1 MFWGIY
7 RVLWVPNIGDRART
21 STNLLLRMKLRWSE
35 RPNLGLPPERY
46 GWSPREKIRAT
57 EDQARGARIRQ
68 EMLLAE
74 ERVKRLEDHLKR
86 SIDESKDRILR
97 MKLRLEEEAWRRY
110 EQTLPTPTEDNSE
123 RRAPEDDYRTGANYV
138 DYSQTPA
145 YTPVPK
151 SVYESSSPRLRSSTN
166 WVDYSQ
172 MPTAPERPRSYYSGG
187 HEEDLLKIKVRASTP
202 MRDYERPRSYYSGG
216 HEEDLLKRK
225 VRASTP
231 MRDYERPRSYYSG
244 GREEDLFD
252 RETRASTP
260 IRDYEDGL
268 HTGFRH
274 EPPPERPRM
283 TVDKAV
289 TKLAEAL
296 AGILDSRKL
305 SHVGHDDN
313 LRRYVVRQS
322 IDDKET
328 DSCPATMSENGEA
341 EVGDTSAKESM
352 EVYDLSESGGS
363 KQTDNEQAAQNG
375 EDPPVRRNAE
385 PDAQAT
391 VITGEPMDASLES
404 SETSVRNESL
414 VDNAD
419 TDTDTDVHE
428 DEDSGNDEEWYNA
441 ESDDDLE
448 EVTEERTIDET
459 DESEGPSSKEAKL
472 KHTAEKRKNPDR
484 ALSEP
489 AASASKKDKA
499 GSKKKG
505 GASVR
510 STLTG
515 FISRTSSA
523 PRLRSTWSS
532 NDTDSLQGF
541 NELESPTVTEGRAG
555 PAFPLVASNG
565 SYEIGLL
572 WKGTARPDSNESQ
585 AYALAKSQMARLDRD
600 GTRDAYDK
608 VLLQEYSELDAIERE
623 PKPDTEGYYL
633 PHHAVIR
640 QKSSTTKVRVVFN
653 ASASKSG
660 KQSLND
666 VVDPGPSLIP
676 QLTSLLIRFRELPA
690 AVQSDIRKAF
700 FMIGVRED
708 DRRYLRFLW
717 PDEDGV
723 MTVWRLKKLPFGV
736 NCSPFI
742 LSAVIDHHLQAQ
754 VKNCTQEELQLL
766 ILLRESFKGEHE
778 DDCVS
783 SLNVD
788 EEMETFCE
796 LRKVRLD
803 TLCPG
808 NDKPLR
814 GPTVLVVT
822 WDPTSDALSV
832 CLRAGDVKGYAARTR
847 SLLLRMAEA
856 HFDTGRVL
864 MQLAG
869 RETTECDKTFSS
881 SRSLSARVSAWWGET
896 NKVELQARCMTT
908 KQLVQQYFIPFVV
921 LYIWRLW
928 MKMKDARMK
937 NSSLLDSESSL
948 FNTSLHLPVKQQSLP
963 IP

>member
-1 MFWGIY
+1 MCSGESIEYF
-7 RVLWVPNIGDRART
+7 RVLNIGDRART

-46 GWSPREKIRAT
+46 GWSPREKLRAT

-97 MKLRLEEEAWRRY
+97 MKLRLEEEEWRRY

-123 RRAPEDDYRTGANYV
+123 RRAPEDDYQTGANYV

-187 HEEDLLKIKVRASTP
+187 HEEDLLKRKVRASTPMRDYERPHSYYSGGHEEDLLKGKVRASTP

-244 GREEDLFD
+244 GHEEDLLKGKVRASTPMRDYKRPRSYYSGGREEDLFD

-260 IRDYEDGL
+260 IRDYEDGF

-283 TVDKAV
+283 TDDKADGI

-305 SHVGHDDN
+305 SHVGHDDS
-313 LRRYVVRQS
+313 LRRYVARQA

-352 EVYDLSESGGS
+352 DSQDSMEVSDLSESGGS

-375 EDPPVRRNAE
+375 EDPPVSRNAE
-385 PDAQAT
+385 PDSQAT

-404 SETSVRNESL
+404 SEMSVRNESL

-441 ESDDDLE
+441 ESDHDLE
-448 EVTEERTIDET
+448 EVTEARTIEET

-499 GSKKKG
+499 GSKTKG
-505 GASVR
+505 GASVQ

-532 NDTDSLQGF
+532 HDTDSLQGF
-541 NELESPTVTEGRAG
+541 N
-555 PAFPLVASNG
+555 
-565 SYEIGLL
+565 
-572 WKGTARPDSNESQ
+572 K
-585 AYALAKSQMARLDRD
+585 
-600 GTRDAYDK
+600 
-608 VLLQEYSELDAIERE
+608 LDAI
-623 PKPDTEGYYL
+623 
-633 PHHAVIR
+633 
-640 QKSSTTKVRVVFN
+640 
-653 ASASKSG
+653 
-660 KQSLND
+660 
-666 VVDPGPSLIP
+666 
-676 QLTSLLIRFRELPA
+676 
-690 AVQSDIRKAF
+690 
-700 FMIGVRED
+700 
-708 DRRYLRFLW
+708 
-717 PDEDGV
+717 
-723 MTVWRLKKLPFGV
+723 
-736 NCSPFI
+736 
-742 LSAVIDHHLQAQ
+742 
-754 VKNCTQEELQLL
+754 
-766 ILLRESFKGEHE
+766 EHE

-783 SLNVD
+783 SVNVN
-788 EEMETFCE
+788 EEMETFCTLSSRIMVKAGME
-796 LRKVRLD
+796 LRKVRSD
-803 TLCPG
+803 ALCPG

-832 CLRAGDVKGYAARTR
+832 CLRAEDVKGYAARTR

-864 MQLAG
+864 MQLAW

-896 NKVELQARCMTT
+896 NELELQATCMAT

-921 LYIWRLW
+921 LYFWRLW
-928 MKMKDARMK
+928 MQMKDARMK

-948 FNTSLHLPVKQQSLP
+948 FNASRHLPGKQQSLP

>member
-1 MFWGIY
+1 MG
-7 RVLWVPNIGDRART
+7 
-21 STNLLLRMKLRWSE
+21 E
-35 RPNLGLPPERY
+35 
-46 GWSPREKIRAT
+46 
-57 EDQARGARIRQ
+57 
-68 EMLLAE
+68 LLA
-74 ERVKRLEDHLKR
+74 VADGA
-86 SIDESKDRILR
+86 S
-97 MKLRLEEEAWRRY
+97 
-110 EQTLPTPTEDNSE
+110 
-123 RRAPEDDYRTGANYV
+123 RTGANYV

-151 SVYESSSPRLRSSTN
+151 SVYESSSPRLQSSTN

-187 HEEDLLKIKVRASTP
+187 HEEDLLKRKVRASTPMRGYERPRSYYSGGHEEDLLKRKVQASTP

-274 EPPPERPRM
+274 ELPPERPRM

-305 SHVGHDDN
+305 SHVGHDDS
-313 LRRYVVRQS
+313 LRRYVARQA

-341 EVGDTSAKESM
+341 EVGDTSAKESK

-375 EDPPVRRNAE
+375 EDLPVRRNAE

-428 DEDSGNDEEWYNA
+428 DEVSGNDEEWYNA
-441 ESDDDLE
+441 ESDNDLE

-472 KHTAEKRKNPDR
+472 KHTAEKRKNPDS

-505 GASVR
+505 GASVQ

-541 NELESPTVTEGRAG
+541 NELESPTVSEGRAG

-585 AYALAKSQMARLDRD
+585 VYALAKSQMARLDRD

-640 QKSSTTKVRVVFN
+640 QKSSTTKVRVGFN

-754 VKNCTQEELQLL
+754 VKNCAQEELQLL

-847 SLLLRMAEA
+847 SLVLRMAEA

-864 MQLAG
+864 MQLAW

-896 NKVELQARCMTT
+896 NKVELQATCKAT

-921 LYIWRLW
+921 LYFWRLW

-948 FNTSLHLPVKQQSLP
+948 FNASLRLPVKQQSLP